1 METTQMSIG
10 GIMDKQ
16 NVIIQAIDFYSVLKT
31 MHILHTQMKFK
42 DVILSEISQTKKDK
56 CCMTPLV

>member
-42 DVILSEISQTKKDK
+42 DVILSEISQTKKD
-56 CCMTPLV
+56 